1 MDSSLTVSVIIAIIA
16 IIPGVWALVNQ
27 ARKDR
32 IQNTID
38 MNKTAQEAAL
48 GIIAPL
54 QAELKRMQ
62 GRIEELELDL
72 VEKTREIGKLMRE
85 AIDKD
90 TKIITLEHQLELMR
104 EKLELLE
111 TQRRSKGK
119 TKIVP
124 EIDKKAMEKQLKINE
139 EKKEEIQRT
148 TDKTIEQITNGS
160 LAINK
165 NINLEE

>member
-1 MDSSLTVSVIIAIIA
+1 MDASLSVSVIIAIIA
-16 IIPGVWALVNQ
+16 VIPGVWALVNQ
-27 ARKDR
+27 AKKDR

-54 QAELKRMQ
+54 QTELKRMQ

-104 EKLELLE
+104 AKLELLE
-111 TQRRSKGK
+111 AQRRSKGK

-124 EIDKKAMEKQLKINE
+124 EIDEEAMEEQLKINE
-139 EKKEEIQRT
+139 EKKEEIRRT

-160 LAINK
+160 LAMNK